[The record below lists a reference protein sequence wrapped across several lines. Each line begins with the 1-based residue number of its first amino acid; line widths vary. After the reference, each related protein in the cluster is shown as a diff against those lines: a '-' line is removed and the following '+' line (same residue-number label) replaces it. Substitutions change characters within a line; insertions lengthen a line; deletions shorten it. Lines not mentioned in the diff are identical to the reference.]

1 MTSQVMEWEPAEWKF
16 DDEGNAVFIDQ
27 EPEEGVEY
35 VKNELMGEWDQLPD
49 LIIERIFSYLSFSER
64 FHCSLVCKSWYEAFH
79 SPTVWHTF
87 VLEDKILV
95 RRKFNL
101 CYGWQDYLDKLRSH
115 FFLQKMGKH
124 MRYLIFSPM
133 SNMNGAN
140 MQFQFIHI
148 LTTYAIRNPLDH
160 IQHLK
165 FTFSCPVLATS
176 QISDGAVQAHPG
188 LGTSS
193 SVYGTGGDMMTC
205 LKSLMAILPGL
216 TRLELINLMLDSS
229 EALKLLDQVC
239 WTCCGTMHT
248 LNLVNFTKL
257 PCAILHPGVFIKLRS
272 LTISPQN
279 LSADLVWLLG
289 NLSKLRNLYI
299 VHQPV
304 QKNDATAAI
313 GSVDAAVWVQLN
325 RNNPRLRVHLKCSG
339 RFTNLTLVWQNKAPV
354 TTIVYESPYTRVA
367 TADILTVVDNYQSSL
382 RVYGH
387 LGLPRFHTS
396 RSFQERIDSSM
407 VLLVRRC
414 QHLHT
419 LVIRERI
426 STMTLLLIAHWG
438 RSLRR
443 LYVRRNCLILKSDW
457 PRNLDWSDEFHQ
469 WLCHTARSYQSTEE
483 QVGILLG
490 CPSWQLLSDR
500 KFKSLVLNVQVDSDQ

>member
-1 MTSQVMEWEPAEWKF
+1 MSWW
-16 DDEGNAVFIDQ
+16 GNGINYLTLSLR
-27 EPEEGVEY
+27 EY
-35 VKNELMGEWDQLPD
+35 FPTCPSLNASTAPWCVRGKRTLYILARDFLRQ
-49 LIIERIFSYLSFSER
+49 YLL
-64 FHCSLVCKSWYEAFH
+64 HNSWYEAFH

-354 TTIVYESPYTRVA
+354 TTIVYESPYTRV
-367 TADILTVVDNYQSSL
+367 I
-382 RVYGH
+382 RVA
-387 LGLPRFHTS
+387 L
-396 RSFQERIDSSM
+396 
-407 VLLVRRC
+407 LLVLPIVARWWGTIFC
-414 QHLHT
+414 MLYMVISSHVVT
-419 LVIRERI
+419 LV
-426 STMTLLLIAHWG
+426 MA
-438 RSLRR
+438 
-443 LYVRRNCLILKSDW
+443 KS
-457 PRNLDWSDEFHQ
+457 F
-469 WLCHTARSYQSTEE
+469 
-483 QVGILLG
+483 
-490 CPSWQLLSDR
+490 
-500 KFKSLVLNVQVDSDQ
+500 LVV